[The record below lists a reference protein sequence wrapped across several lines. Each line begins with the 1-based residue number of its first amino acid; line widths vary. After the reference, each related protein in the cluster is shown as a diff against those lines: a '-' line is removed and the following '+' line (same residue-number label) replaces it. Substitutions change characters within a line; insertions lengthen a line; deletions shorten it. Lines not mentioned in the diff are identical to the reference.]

1 MDADVETWMKANQS
15 VQEENANVLVEVNS
29 TVGKLPKLSSLLELC
44 SAKIVSSWFFVCPGV
59 VPSEFFRMANPSSP
73 PFQY

>member
-1 MDADVETWMKANQS
+1 MDADVEAWINQR

-44 SAKIVSSWFFVCPGV
+44 SAKTVSPLLFVYPGV
-59 VPSEFFRMANPSSP
+59 IPSNLFRMAKSSSP